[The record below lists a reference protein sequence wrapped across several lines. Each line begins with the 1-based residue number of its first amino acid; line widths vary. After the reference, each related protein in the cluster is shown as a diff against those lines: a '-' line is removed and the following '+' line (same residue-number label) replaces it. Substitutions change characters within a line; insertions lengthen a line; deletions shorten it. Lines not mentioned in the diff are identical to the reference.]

1 MGHFVKYRAYYAC
14 EAFKLFKI
22 NNNNESIVVPPFK
35 VLNSDPAVEKNT
47 LGFYNSLDYNDYASL
62 KIITNFAF
70 LIPKATG
77 DLYSDYSVEDYQL
90 TELGSMN
97 YNNGI
102 FLANDKFH
110 RYYNCVIFNNTEQD
124 IVVNCIKFVKQLPT
138 SYSSSN
144 RQIVDTL
151 YCAYFLDAPI
161 TIHPNDSDVVNVNFE
176 GMVGR

>member
-14 EAFKLFKI
+14 EAVKLFKI
-22 NNNNESIVVPPFK
+22 NTSYENIVVPPFK
-35 VLNSDPAVEKNT
+35 VLNSDPVVEKST
-47 LGFYNSLDYNDYASL
+47 LGFYDNLASNSYATL

-97 YNNGI
+97 YNNGT

-138 SYSSSN
+138 DANSSN

-151 YCAYFLDAPI
+151 YCGYFLDEPL